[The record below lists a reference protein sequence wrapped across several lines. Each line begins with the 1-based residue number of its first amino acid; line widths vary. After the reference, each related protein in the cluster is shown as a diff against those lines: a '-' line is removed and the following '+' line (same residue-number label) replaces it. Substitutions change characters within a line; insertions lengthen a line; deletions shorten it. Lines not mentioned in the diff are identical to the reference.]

1 MPGVGNNGVMIPQI
15 NSYLVLPPFTG
26 VDPISAMSISPYIV
40 LMSDVVQRFATTIER
55 ATILRGLLAYRQAV
69 NDLGM
74 TDGYM
79 WLDGSFV
86 KDVETGA
93 GRAPND
99 IDVVI
104 FTTVPGRNRVA
115 KLRVFKNNPAVFRS
129 GEAKRK
135 YLCDAYFVD
144 LAAPPQTIVA
154 NTCYWFGLFSHQRGT
169 GLWKGM
175 LQVPL
180 QSDDAAASVMLRLI
194 EQRLQGAQ
202 NAKEAGT

>member
-1 MPGVGNNGVMIPQI
+1 M
-15 NSYLVLPPFTG
+15 NSYLVLPPFNG
-26 VDPISAMSISPYIV
+26 LDPTSAISISPYAV
-40 LMSDVVQRFATTIER
+40 SMSDVVERFATTMER

-69 NDLGM
+69 NGLGM

-86 KDVETGA
+86 EDVETSV

-104 FTTVPGRNRVA
+104 FTLIPGRNNAA
-115 KLRVFKNNPAVFRS
+115 KLRLFKKNPTVFHS
-129 GEAKRK
+129 DEAKRK
-135 YLCDAYFVD
+135 YWCDAYFVD
-144 LAAPPQTIVA
+144 LAAPPAVIVA

-169 GLWKGM
+169 GLWKGI

-180 QSDDAAASVMLRLI
+180 QSDDATASVMLDLI
-194 EQRLQGAQ
+194 EQRLEGTQ
-202 NAKEAGT
+202 NAKNAGT